1 MTNRQLAAAKTREKL
16 VETAKEIICEKG
28 LSNTS
33 VDEIT
38 EKSGVSKG
46 TFYTYFKRK
55 EDIVFELSKG
65 MFAAIL
71 ENAINLEADFLAKL
85 TNYMVNFSGYIEK
98 GSLKLCQEWVKNVAV
113 PELVEDEE
121 QRGKLQSHLAAV
133 RELFEHGVNTG
144 LLNEQTPITELTS
157 TIVDI
162 LYGQMLCWCLSSGS
176 YSYRE
181 RTAMFCKEFLPI
193 LLKNYIVEG
202 GMA

>member
-1 MTNRQLAAAKTREKL
+1 MTNRQIAAAKTREKL

-71 ENAINLEADFLAKL
+71 ENAIHFEGAFLAKL
-85 TNYMVNFSGYIEK
+85 TNYMVNFAGYIEK
-98 GSLKLCQEWVKNVAV
+98 SSLKLCQEWIKTVVV

-121 QRGKLQSHLAAV
+121 QRGKLNSHIAAV
-133 RELFEHGVNTG
+133 QELLRHGVGNG
-144 LLNEQTPITELTS
+144 QLKPDTPVSELSFVVT
-157 TIVDI
+157 DL
-162 LYGQMLCWCLSSGS
+162 LYGQMLCWCLSSGA
-176 YSYRE
+176 YSYAE
-181 RTAMFCKEFLPI
+181 RTEQFCKTYLSN
-193 LLKNYIVEG
+193 LLKNYLI
-202 GMA
+202 

>member
-1 MTNRQLAAAKTREKL
+1 MTNRQIAAVKTRKKL
-16 VETAKEIICEKG
+16 VETAKEIISKKG

-55 EDIVFELSKG
+55 EDIVFELSKE

-71 ENAINLEADFLAKL
+71 EKAINFEGSFSEKL

-98 GSLKLCQEWVKNVAV
+98 SSLKLCQEWVKNVIV
-113 PELVEDEE
+113 PELVEDDE
-121 QRGKLQSHLAAV
+121 QRGKLQSHLTAV
-133 RELFEHGVNTG
+133 KELFDRGVKEG
-144 LLNEQTPITELTS
+144 LLNEQTPTAELTS

-181 RTAMFCKEFLPI
+181 RTVMFCKEFLPI
-193 LLKNYIVEG
+193 LLNDYIVKDRL
-202 GMA
+202 